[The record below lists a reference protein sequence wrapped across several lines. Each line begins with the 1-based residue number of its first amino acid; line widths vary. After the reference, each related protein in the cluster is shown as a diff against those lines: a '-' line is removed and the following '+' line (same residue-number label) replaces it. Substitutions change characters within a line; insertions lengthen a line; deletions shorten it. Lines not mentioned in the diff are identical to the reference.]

1 MTELTD
7 PTTVYSTATVTVSE
21 AVDGK
26 KKRKQKPGG
35 PCPDCGTLFGTLQG
49 LSMHKTLKHAVKT
62 VVAATLSLDD
72 VDPRIAAAAR
82 KIRKRGQVIVVV
94 SPELVRVV
102 NQ

>member
-1 MTELTD
+1 MTELSD
-7 PTTVYSTATVTVSE
+7 PTTVYSTATVTVKDT
-21 AVDGK
+21 VDGK

-49 LSMHKTLKHAVKT
+49 LSMHKTLKHAAKVIIE
-62 VVAATLSLDD
+62 ATLTLDD

-82 KIRKRGQVIVVV
+82 KIRKRGQVIIVV
-94 SPELVRVV
+94 SPEVVRVV